1 MKHLIALPL
10 IALAACSSP
19 RASDYADAGSTAAFM
34 AQGHV
39 EANPLIASAGNA
51 APIAAIGMKV
61 LTRSAIDNAPIT
73 DEQRKNIHEGMDTV
87 NWAAFC
93 NNVVLLAT
101 PELATR
107 LIAAAGCAVAHR
119 YSLGVE

>member
-1 MKHLIALPL
+1 MKYLIALPI

-19 RASDYADAGSTAAFM
+19 RASDMADVGSTAAFM

-39 EANPLIASAGNA
+39 EANPLLATAGDA
-51 APIAAIGMKV
+51 APVAALVGKV
-61 LTRSAIDNAPIT
+61 VARSVIDQIED
-73 DEQRKNIHEGMDTV
+73 DEQRKKMHEGMDTV

-93 NNVVLLAT
+93 NNIVLLAT

-107 LIAAAGCAVAHR
+107 LIAAAGCAAWHR
-119 YSLGVE
+119 YSLGDE